1 MFLNNVLVNG
11 LPDPGTALL
20 SMSASAGFLT
30 IPFLESNL
38 PALPSGIDSGMC
50 RNAFLSSF
58 EQNAEYMGITV
69 AGTVPDS
76 NRIPFYASNGMLRLH
91 HLSGG
96 KDIHLLVYIE
106 IN

>member
-1 MFLNNVLVNG
+1 
-11 LPDPGTALL
+11 
-20 SMSASAGFLT
+20 
-30 IPFLESNL
+30 
-38 PALPSGIDSGMC
+38 
-50 RNAFLSSF
+50 
-58 EQNAEYMGITV
+58 MGITV

-76 NRIPFYASNGMLRLH
+76 HRIPFYASNGMLRLH